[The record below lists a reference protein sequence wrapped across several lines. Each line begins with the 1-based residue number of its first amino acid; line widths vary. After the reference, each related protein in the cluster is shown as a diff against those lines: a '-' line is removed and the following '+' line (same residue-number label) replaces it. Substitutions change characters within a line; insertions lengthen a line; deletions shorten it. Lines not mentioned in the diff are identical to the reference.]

1 MRPDIE
7 RVIAANCPIG
17 GSGSSSPSNEWKPSN
32 DPWNPDYLKSQ
43 PLRKPTSKGIIGI
56 GYTCGHS
63 VKKIQKYQ
71 LAGNLDALD
80 NEESDDCR
88 VTRIIKNTPAY
99 EDGRL
104 RVGDK
109 ILEVNGRKVKQI
121 TQNELG
127 KLLGGE
133 PGTYATILVEGNP
146 RPITIQRAD
155 AALLETD

>member
-1 MRPDIE
+1 MFVWD
-7 RVIAANCPIG
+7 VVN
-17 GSGSSSPSNEWKPSN
+17 
-32 DPWNPDYLKSQ
+32 YL
-43 PLRKPTSKGIIGI
+43 LT
-56 GYTCGHS
+56 
-63 VKKIQKYQ
+63 KKIQKFQ
-71 LAGNLDALD
+71 LAGNPDALD
-80 NEESDDCR
+80 NEKSDDCR

-155 AALLETD
+155 AALLEMD